1 MYEQAILFD
10 LDGTL
15 LDTLDDLADAC
26 NYALRSVGAP
36 ERTRGEVRAFVGN
49 GLGRLLERALPGGRA
64 HPRYAEA
71 LTTLQ
76 AYYQSHN
83 QVKTQPYEGIPELLT
98 ALRDRGALLGVVSNK
113 PDPSVKQLCAR
124 YFPGLFPVAIGEQP
138 GVRRKPA
145 PDTVLTA
152 LRALGAD
159 AESAVYIGDSE
170 VDLKTAEN
178 AGLPCVSVTW
188 GFREPET
195 LLEAG
200 AEVLAASPEELLA
213 LLEDGGEPL
222 DLGYL

>member
-36 ERTRGEVRAFVGN
+36 ERTRDEVRAFVGN
-49 GLGRLLERALPGGRA
+49 GLGKLLERALPDGRG

-71 LTTLQ
+71 LATLQ
-76 AYYQSHN
+76 AYYQAHN
-83 QVKTQPYEGIPELLT
+83 QVKTKPYAGIPALLA

-113 PDPSVKQLCAR
+113 PDPSVKMLCAH
-124 YFPGLFPVAIGEQP
+124 YFPNAFAVAIGEQP

-152 LRALGAD
+152 LRALGGD
-159 AESAVYIGDSE
+159 AESAIYIGDSE
-170 VDLKTAEN
+170 VDLATAQN
-178 AGLPCVSVTW
+178 AGLPCISVTW
-188 GFREPET
+188 GFRTPDA
-195 LLEAG
+195 LLDAG
-200 AEVLAASPEELLA
+200 AEALAATPEELLA
-213 LLEDGGEPL
+213 LLEDGGEIL
-222 DLGYL
+222 W